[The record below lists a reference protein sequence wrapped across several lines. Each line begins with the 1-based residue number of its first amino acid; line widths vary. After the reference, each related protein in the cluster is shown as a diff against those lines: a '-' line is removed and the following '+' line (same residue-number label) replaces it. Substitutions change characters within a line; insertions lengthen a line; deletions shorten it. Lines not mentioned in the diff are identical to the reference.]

1 MANALTDFIRK
12 RDFLV
17 CMDSD
22 GCVMDT
28 VRIKHCSV
36 FCPELIRV
44 FGLEAHTD
52 FITTAWEE
60 INLNSITRGISR
72 FESAVL
78 IFDRLKNRGIDV
90 PGSEDIAAW
99 VSTASELSTASL
111 QQEVLR
117 SGSLA
122 LRKLQE
128 WNNACNRRIQAL
140 EPTFKPFPGVEYS
153 LHQLH
158 TVADVAVVSAANESA
173 IASEWA
179 RYGLATHADVIFG
192 QEVGSKANSIASML
206 ACGYES
212 RKVVM
217 VGDAH
222 GRCPGSRCKRRFL
235 CAHSARPRSRK
246 LAPFAGRS
254 PAQTA
259 ARHFQ
264 PRIPGNPAGSAAQR
278 SARVIDRKI
287 VEQKPKQSMQK
298 RILCFFH
305 AVNRFWQPAYS
316 KTSPALSR
324 MLPIISLSQCTP
336 EISRPTTI
344 RAVNAASRG
353 RRMCRTAGQRMRR
366 CSFSLNS
373 IKHLFSCRVSAC
385 FTVPPC
391 ACPLLWRHQGLWGRW
406 FSRQGAAAWRAGWH
420 PRQSGRA
427 GHRRHGPAFPVYRF
441 WLDR

>member
-1 MANALTDFIRK
+1 M
-12 RDFLV
+12 
-17 CMDSD
+17 
-22 GCVMDT
+22 
-28 VRIKHCSV
+28 
-36 FCPELIRV
+36 
-44 FGLEAHTD
+44 
-52 FITTAWEE
+52 
-60 INLNSITRGISR
+60 
-72 FESAVL
+72 L

-217 VGDAH
+217 VGDAM
-222 GRCPGSRCKRRFL
+222 GD
-235 CAHSARPRSRK
+235 ARQP
-246 LAPFAGRS
+246 L
-254 PAQTA
+254 QTA
-259 ARHFQ
+259 F
-264 PRIPGNPAGSAAQR
+264 PLCPFCPAA
-278 SARVIDRKI
+278 
-287 VEQKPKQSMQK
+287 KPKAG
-298 RILCFFH
+298 
-305 AVNRFWQPAYS
+305 AVCRKKPCPNCCTVLSAPNTRQPCW
-316 KTSPALSR
+316 LSCAAF
-324 MLPIISLSQCTP
+324 CTG
-336 EISRPTTI
+336 
-344 RAVNAASRG
+344 N
-353 RRMCRTAGQRMRR
+353 
-366 CSFSLNS
+366 
-373 IKHLFSCRVSAC
+373 
-385 FTVPPC
+385 
-391 ACPLLWRHQGLWGRW
+391 
-406 FSRQGAAAWRAGWH
+406 
-420 PRQSGRA
+420 
-427 GHRRHGPAFPVYRF
+427 
-441 WLDR
+441 

>member
-1 MANALTDFIRK
+1 MFGLDSHSDFI
-12 RDFLV
+12 
-17 CMDSD
+17 S
-22 GCVMDT
+22 
-28 VRIKHCSV
+28 
-36 FCPELIRV
+36 
-44 FGLEAHTD
+44 
-52 FITTAWEE
+52 TAWEE

-90 PGSEDIAAW
+90 PGCEDIAAW
-99 VSTASELSTASL
+99 VSTAAELSTASL

-217 VGDAH
+217 VGDAM
-222 GRCPGSRCKRRFL
+222 GDAQAAAVYAAAYGKSPEFYSYQRWLDALRTSFKENSKKVLGSR
-235 CAHSARPRSRK
+235 
-246 LAPFAGRS
+246 
-254 PAQTA
+254 
-259 ARHFQ
+259 
-264 PRIPGNPAGSAAQR
+264 
-278 SARVIDRKI
+278 V
-287 VEQKPKQSMQK
+287 
-298 RILCFFH
+298 
-305 AVNRFWQPAYS
+305 
-316 KTSPALSR
+316 
-324 MLPIISLSQCTP
+324 
-336 EISRPTTI
+336 
-344 RAVNAASRG
+344 
-353 RRMCRTAGQRMRR
+353 
-366 CSFSLNS
+366 
-373 IKHLFSCRVSAC
+373 
-385 FTVPPC
+385 
-391 ACPLLWRHQGLWGRW
+391 PLLDLQK
-406 FSRQGAAAWRAGWH
+406 
-420 PRQSGRA
+420 
-427 GHRRHGPAFPVYRF
+427 
-441 WLDR
+441 